1 MDQAN
6 RFADLQICGRRR
18 QNVRRPDILV
28 DLQKINLPIHSFRP
42 FFQPKFGD
50 AIFGP
55 ERKE

>member
-50 AIFGP
+50 AIFW
-55 ERKE
+55 